1 MAFLEENARRPAIG
15 VGVHDGLT
23 ARLAEMAGF
32 DLVWVGSLEVSARF
46 GFPDRNLI
54 TSPEMASVISEVRA
68 ATDLPIFVD
77 ADNGYGSDLTAM
89 RAATLFEAA
98 GAQTMVIED
107 NAFPKENSL
116 VVGHRRLVDADDFVV
131 RLGSVLAARKNLRI
145 VARTEALVAGLGA
158 DEAVSRLRK
167 YASAGIDGLFVQV
180 NSSCRDLLFP
190 VLKELRDV
198 LPFVLAPTALPEV
211 KAADYAEYGVSTVLF
226 ANIVVRRMVVTLSET
241 LSELRQTECL
251 SELAGPVAPVSEVFR
266 ILDRAV
272 SRPADA
278 GALP

>member
-1 MAFLEENARRPAIG
+1 MFLPEKSARGPAIG

-23 ARLAEMAGF
+23 ARLAEIAGF

-89 RAATLFEAA
+89 RAAALFEAA

-116 VVGHRRLVDADDFVV
+116 VVGHSRQLVDVDSFVT
-131 RLGSVLAARKNLRI
+131 RLGAVRAARK
-145 VARTEALVAGLGA
+145 
-158 DEAVSRLRK
+158 
-167 YASAGIDGLFVQV
+167 
-180 NSSCRDLLFP
+180 
-190 VLKELRDV
+190 
-198 LPFVLAPTALPEV
+198 
-211 KAADYAEYGVSTVLF
+211 
-226 ANIVVRRMVVTLSET
+226 
-241 LSELRQTECL
+241 
-251 SELAGPVAPVSEVFR
+251 
-266 ILDRAV
+266 
-272 SRPADA
+272 
-278 GALP
+278 